1 MSERCVT
8 DDGRRT
14 TDAADPRE
22 PKRAAVAHEG
32 SAMSDSDDDSK
43 TSQGLPPTSTAPPDA
58 PAPTATQRRPVHPE
72 TDVLSRGFDPRLSVG
87 SVRPAV
93 FRSSTYVFSSPE
105 AAERAFA
112 VALGKDRA
120 TPDEDIELIYSRLSH
135 PNAEILEDQIVPL
148 DRGATGAVVFNS
160 GMAAIATVLQTLC
173 RPGSA
178 IVHTVPVYGGTHHLL
193 YEMLVPWGIN
203 PVAIPAGDGVALER
217 AIRETTNLRVVL
229 IETPAN
235 PTLRMTDLAAA
246 GRAARE
252 RSEPPCVVVDNTF
265 LGPVF
270 QHPLELGADVCVYSA
285 TKYLAGFSDMLGG
298 VATARDPGLIDQF
311 KGTRTLFGNI
321 LQPDE
326 AWLLESRLP
335 TLSLRMNHQSQNA
348 VKIVE
353 ALAEHPK
360 VDRIHY
366 PTLFEEPDQRRIF
379 ESQCDQPGAVFSL
392 ELVGGKKAA
401 FDFLRQL
408 RITRNAVSLGGMES
422 LACHP
427 ATTTASE
434 MSDEALIAAGIV
446 PGMVRL
452 SVGVE
457 DWRDLLSDYTDALDN
472 L

>member
-1 MSERCVT
+1 M
-8 DDGRRT
+8 
-14 TDAADPRE
+14 PR
-22 PKRAAVAHEG
+22 
-32 SAMSDSDDDSK
+32 STDDSK
-43 TSQGLPPTSTAPPDA
+43 APKTAA
-58 PAPTATQRRPVHPE
+58 PVVRRQAYPE
-72 TDVLSRGFDPRLSVG
+72 TEVLTRGFDPRLSVG

-105 AAERAFA
+105 SAERAFS
-112 VALGKDRA
+112 VALGKERA
-120 TPDEDIELIYSRLSH
+120 PDDEDVELIYSRLSH

-148 DRGATGAVVFNS
+148 DRGATGALVFNS

-193 YEMLVPWGIN
+193 YRMLVPWGIN
-203 PVAIPAGDGVALER
+203 PVAVAAGDGEGLER

-246 GRAARE
+246 AVSASE
-252 RSEPPCVVVDNTF
+252 RRDSAYVVVDNTF

-270 QHPLELGADVCVYSA
+270 QHPLDLGADVCLYSA

-298 VATARDPGLIDQF
+298 VATARDPALIDEF
-311 KGTRTLFGNI
+311 KATRTLLGNI

-326 AWLLESRLP
+326 SWLLDSRLP
-335 TLSLRMNHQSQNA
+335 TLSLRMNHQSRNA

-360 VDRIHY
+360 VEHIHY
-366 PTLFEEPDQRRIF
+366 PMYFEEPDQRRIF
-379 ESQCDQPGAVFSL
+379 ESQCDHPGAVFSL
-392 ELVGGKKAA
+392 ELAGGKKAA
-401 FDFLRQL
+401 FDFLRHL
-408 RITRNAVSLGGMES
+408 SITKNAVSLGGMES

-434 MSDEALIAAGIV
+434 MSAEELVAAGV
-446 PGMVRL
+446 TQGLVRV

-457 DWRDLLSDYTDALDN
+457 DWRDLLRDYEEALDAI
-472 L
+472 